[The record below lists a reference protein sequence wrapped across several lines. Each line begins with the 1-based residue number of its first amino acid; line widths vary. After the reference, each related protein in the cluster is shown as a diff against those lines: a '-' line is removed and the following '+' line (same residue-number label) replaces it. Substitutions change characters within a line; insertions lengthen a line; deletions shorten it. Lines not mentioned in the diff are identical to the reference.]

1 MTVSF
6 RSCRLPLL
14 LAILAL
20 SSTAK
25 MCAAAPIIQV
35 SGEAFFRTEVV
46 PLLTK
51 HCFKCHGGK
60 RVQGGLRLND
70 REKLLQGGDSG
81 PSVNLE
87 HFQESLLWSAVNY
100 QDLEM
105 PPGGKLSAKELAVL
119 RRWLMTGLAWD
130 QTAVDAAN
138 VQPDSPP
145 VDALARQF
153 WSFQPVQRPKLPALD
168 SDPWLQ
174 NPIDHFVLARLK
186 AAGLSPAPPADPAT
200 LLRRIHYDLT
210 GLPPSPAQV
219 RQFLESPS
227 AEAYENVIDRL
238 LASDHYGE
246 RWARHWLDLVR
257 YAESNSYERDGPKPN
272 VWRFRDY
279 VIRAFNED
287 MPYDQFI
294 LEQLAGDELPAPTP
308 DQLIATGY
316 HRLGIWQDEP
326 VDRKQELFE
335 DIDDL
340 VRTTSEV
347 FLGLRIGC
355 ARCHDHKLDPVPQR
369 DYYRFAAFFSGINR
383 YGIRGADTVARFSLR
398 DISSDEQRQQQQAA
412 IATHDKEVKEV
423 NQQIAAIEK
432 LVYNDFA
439 AVEKENFRDE
449 RLKIQIVKKRIGKQI
464 TEDQFQQYADFKSRQ
479 EKLKRFKP
487 PALDQALCITEIG
500 NQPRQMHVLMRGSAH
515 APGDAVEPGFPEVL
529 SFADPVIPKAAK
541 DEKTSGRRLELARWI
556 VRTDNPLTARVMA
569 NRIWQHHFGRGLVR
583 SPNDF
588 GYSGSR
594 PTHPQLL
601 NWLASE
607 FIAGGWRQK
616 RLHKL
621 ILLSSTYRM
630 SSQDIPANRGKDPGN
645 DLLWRFEMRRLSA
658 EELRDSILAVAGNL
672 NSKMYGPSIFP
683 RIAQEVLAGQSVPG
697 NHWRPS
703 PPEEQVRRSIYIHTK
718 RSLIVPLIAAFDG
731 AETDTSCPVRFSTT
745 QPTQAL
751 ATLNGQFLNRQATT
765 FSSTLRMQGDKPR
778 DHVQKALWRGL
789 QRPPQA
795 DEIQQGVRLLETL
808 ARRHKLTADKALD
821 YFCLLVLNM
830 NEFVYLD

>member
-1 MTVSF
+1 MTAPFHSL
-6 RSCRLPLL
+6 RL
-14 LAILAL
+14 LALFALLACCDTTQL
-20 SSTAK
+20 
-25 MCAAAPIIQV
+25 AAATQAA
-35 SGEAFFRTEVV
+35 EQAFFRKEVV
-46 PLLTK
+46 PLLAK
-51 HCFKCHGGK
+51 RCFKCHGGK
-60 RVQGGLRLND
+60 QVKGGLRLTN
-70 REKLLQGGDSG
+70 RAAILKGGESG

-87 HFQESLLWSAVNY
+87 HFQESLLWNAVTY
-100 QDLEM
+100 QELEM
-105 PPGGKLSAKELAVL
+105 PPAGKLTAGELAIL
-119 RRWLMTGLAWD
+119 RRWLSTGLAWD
-130 QTAVDAAN
+130 QSAVDAAS

-153 WSFQPVQRPKLPALD
+153 WSFQPVQRPALPKLA
-168 SDPWLQ
+168 STPWSE
-174 NPIDHFVLARLK
+174 NPIDRYVMARLT
-186 AAGLSPAPPADPAT
+186 AAGLTPAPPADPAT

-210 GLPPSPAQV
+210 GLPPSPEQV
-219 RQFLESPS
+219 ERFLAAPSPK
-227 AEAYENVIDRL
+227 AYEGVIDEL
-238 LASDHYGE
+238 LASEHYGE

-279 VIRAFNED
+279 VIRAFNQD

-294 LEQLAGDELPAPTP
+294 LEQLAGDELPGRTA

-326 VDRKQELFE
+326 VDRKQELYE

-355 ARCHDHKLDPVPQR
+355 ARCHDHKLDPIPQR

-398 DISSDEQRQQQQAA
+398 DIASDEQRKQQQVA
-412 IATHDKEVKEV
+412 IAAHAKEVQQV
-423 NQQIAAIEK
+423 NRQISDLEK
-432 LVYNDFA
+432 LVYDDFSP
-439 AVEKENFRDE
+439 VEKENFRDE
-449 RLKIQIVKKRIGKQI
+449 SLKLQIVKKRTGKQI
-464 TEDQFQQYADFKSRQ
+464 TKAQFQQYSDYKEQ
-479 EKLKRFKP
+479 QKKLKRFKP

-500 NQPRQMHVLMRGSAH
+500 NQPRQMHVLMRGNAH
-515 APGDAVEPGFPEVL
+515 APGDTVEPGFPEVL
-529 SFADPVIPKAAK
+529 SFDDPTIPETTKNA
-541 DEKTSGRRLELARWI
+541 KTSGRRLALARWI
-556 VRTDNPLTARVMA
+556 IRKDNPLTARVMA

-601 NWLASE
+601 DWLAAE
-607 FIAGGWRQK
+607 LVAGKWRLK

-621 ILLSSTYRM
+621 ILLSRTYQM
-630 SSQDIPANRGKDPGN
+630 SSRDTPAHRAQDPGN
-645 DLLWRFEMRRLSA
+645 NLLWRFEMRRLSA
-658 EELRDSILAVAGNL
+658 EELRDSILSVAGNL
-672 NSKMYGPSIFP
+672 NLKKYGPSIFP
-683 RIAQEVLAGQSVPG
+683 LIDQEVLAGQSVPG
-697 NHWRPS
+697 SHWRPS
-703 PPEEQVRRSIYIHTK
+703 TAKEQARRSIYIHTK

-731 AETDTSCPVRFSTT
+731 AETDNSCPLRFATT

-751 ATLNGQFLNRQATT
+751 ETLNGQFLNRQAAT
-765 FSSTLRMQGDKPR
+765 FANTVRKQGKQAQEQ
-778 DHVQKALWRGL
+778 VQFALWRGL
-789 QRPPQA
+789 QRPPQL
-795 DEIQQGVRLLETL
+795 DEVQRGVRLLQTL
-808 ARRHKLTADKALD
+808 SKQYELSADKALE

>member
-1 MTVSF
+1 MTVSLCSSR
-6 RSCRLPLL
+6 RSLL
-14 LAILAL
+14 FTLLICCCAVKL
-20 SSTAK
+20 S
-25 MCAAAPIIQV
+25 AAPPEPEQ
-35 SGEAFFRTEVV
+35 AFFRQEVV
-46 PLLTK
+46 PLLAQR
-51 HCFKCHGGK
+51 CFKCHGGK
-60 RVQGGLRLND
+60 QVQGGLRLNN
-70 REKLLQGGDSG
+70 RPGVLKGGESG

-87 HFQESLLWSAVNY
+87 HFQEGLLWNAVNY
-100 QDLEM
+100 QELEM
-105 PPGGKLSAKELAVL
+105 PPAGKLPAKEIAIL
-119 RRWLMTGLAWD
+119 RRWLSKGLAWD
-130 QTAVDAAN
+130 QDAIDAAS
-138 VQPDSPP
+138 VQTDSPP

-153 WSFQPVQRPKLPALD
+153 WSFQPVQRPALPAVTLE
-168 SDPWLQ
+168 PWSG
-174 NPIDHFVLARLK
+174 NPIDRFILAQLES
-186 AAGLSPAPPADPAT
+186 AGLTPAPPADPAT
-200 LLRRIHYDLT
+200 LLRRIYYDLT
-210 GLPPSPAQV
+210 GLPPSPEQV
-219 RQFLESPS
+219 RRFLAAPS
-227 AEAYENVIDRL
+227 AKAYEKVIDEL
-238 LASDHYGE
+238 LASEHYGE

-279 VIRAFNED
+279 VIRAFNQD

-294 LEQLAGDELPAPTP
+294 LEQLAGDELPDRTA

-326 VDRKQELFE
+326 VDRKQELYE

-398 DISSDEQRQQQQAA
+398 DIASDEQRKQQQAA
-412 IATHDKEVKEV
+412 IAAHEKQVQQV
-423 NQQIAAIEK
+423 NQQISDLEK
-432 LVYNDFA
+432 LVYDDFSE
-439 AVEKENFRDE
+439 VEKENFRDE
-449 RLKIQIVKKRIGKQI
+449 GLKIQIVKRRTGKKI
-464 TEDQFQQYADFKSRQ
+464 TKEQFEQYSDYKAQQK
-479 EKLKRFKP
+479 KLKRFKP

-500 NQPRQMHVLMRGSAH
+500 NQPRQMHVLMRGNAH

-529 SFADPVIPKAAK
+529 SFEDPTIPATGK
-541 DEKTSGRRLELARWI
+541 DAKTSGRRLELARWI
-556 VRTDNPLTARVMA
+556 TRKDNPLTARVMA

-601 NWLASE
+601 DWLASE
-607 FIAGGWRQK
+607 LVAGNWHLK

-621 ILLSSTYRM
+621 ILLSQTYQM
-630 SSQDIPANRGKDPGN
+630 SSQDNPAHRAQDPANH
-645 DLLWRFEMRRLSA
+645 LLWRFEMRRLSA
-658 EELRDSILAVAGNL
+658 EEIRDTILSVAGNL
-672 NSKMYGPSIFP
+672 NRKKYGPSIFP
-683 RIAQEVLAGQSVPG
+683 RIDQEVLAGQSVPG
-697 NHWRPS
+697 SHWRPS
-703 PPEEQVRRSIYIHTK
+703 TPEEQSRRSIYIHTK
-718 RSLIVPLIAAFDG
+718 RSLVVPLIAAFDG
-731 AETDTSCPVRFSTT
+731 AETDNSCPIRFSTT

-751 ATLNGQFLNRQATT
+751 ATLNGQFLNSQATT
-765 FSSTLRMQGDKPR
+765 FAEALRKQGKPTE
-778 DHVQKALWRGL
+778 DQVQLALWRGL

-795 DEIQQGVRLLETL
+795 SEVQRGVQLLETL
-808 ARRHKLTADKALD
+808 TRHYEITTDKALE

>member
-1 MTVSF
+1 MTVPF
-6 RSCRLPLL
+6 RCSRLPLL
-14 LAILAL
+14 FALLACC
-20 SSTAK
+20 STTQLW
-25 MCAAAPIIQV
+25 AAPQDA
-35 SGEAFFRTEVV
+35 EQTFFRNEVV
-46 PLLTK
+46 PLLAK
-51 HCFKCHGGK
+51 RCFKCHGGK
-60 RVQGGLRLND
+60 QVKGGLRLNN
-70 REKLLQGGDSG
+70 RAAILKGGESG

-87 HFQESLLWSAVNY
+87 HFQESLLWNAVNY
-100 QDLEM
+100 QELEM
-105 PPGGKLSAKELAVL
+105 PPAGKLPAAELAIF
-119 RRWLMTGLAWD
+119 RRWLRDGLAWD
-130 QTAVDAAN
+130 QAAVDGAS

-153 WSFQPVQRPKLPALD
+153 WSFQPVQRPALPELAPT
-168 SDPWLQ
+168 PWSE
-174 NPIDHFVLARLK
+174 NPIDRFVLARLK
-186 AAGLSPAPPADPAT
+186 SADLTPAPPADPAT

-210 GLPPSPAQV
+210 GLPPSPEQV
-219 RQFLESPS
+219 RRFLEAPS
-227 AEAYENVIDRL
+227 AQAYEDVIDEL
-238 LASDHYGE
+238 LASEHYGE

-279 VIRAFNED
+279 VIRAFNQD

-294 LEQLAGDELPAPTP
+294 LEQLAGDELPDRTA
-308 DQLIATGY
+308 DQLVATGY

-326 VDRKQELFE
+326 VDRKQELYE

-383 YGIRGADTVARFSLR
+383 YGIRGANTVANFSLR
-398 DISSDEQRQQQQAA
+398 DIASDEQRKQQQAA
-412 IATHDKEVKEV
+412 IATHEKEVERV
-423 NQQIAAIEK
+423 NRQISELEK
-432 LVYNDFA
+432 LVSDDFS

-449 RLKIQIVKKRIGKQI
+449 RLKIQIVKKRLGKQI
-464 TEDQFQQYADFKSRQ
+464 TKDQFQQYSDYKAQQK
-479 EKLKRFKP
+479 KLQRFKP

-500 NQPRQMHVLMRGSAH
+500 NQPRQMHVLMRGNAH

-529 SFADPVIPKAAK
+529 SFADPMIPETGKTAT
-541 DEKTSGRRLELARWI
+541 TSGRRLELARWI
-556 VRTDNPLTARVMA
+556 IRKDNPLTARVMA

-601 NWLASE
+601 DWLASE
-607 FIAGGWRQK
+607 LVAGQWRLK
-616 RLHKL
+616 RLHKM
-621 ILLSSTYRM
+621 ILLSRTYRM
-630 SSQDIPANRGKDPGN
+630 SSKDNPAHRAQDPGN

-658 EELRDSILAVAGNL
+658 EELRDSILSVAGSLNL
-672 NSKMYGPSIFP
+672 KKYGPSIFP
-683 RIAQEVLAGQSVPG
+683 RIDQEVLAGQSVPG
-697 NHWRPS
+697 DHWRPS
-703 PPEEQVRRSIYIHTK
+703 TPEEQTRRSIYIHTK

-731 AETDTSCPVRFSTT
+731 AETDSSCPIRFSTT

-765 FSSTLRMQGDKPR
+765 FAHVLQKQGEQTQDQ
-778 DHVQKALWRGL
+778 VQLALWRGL
-789 QRPPQA
+789 QRPPQP
-795 DEIQQGVRLLETL
+795 DEVQRGVRLLETL
-808 ARRHKLTADKALD
+808 TRQYKISADKALE